1 MFSPLLTQVLFWM
14 CLVIF
19 LRLFTYQ
26 RGDARFKRGMSCLAW
41 IVMGSAG
48 ATMLNILKGELVIP
62 EPAWPLV
69 IMVGVFVWAV
79 MRAGGN
85 MAGVLRPEPA
95 LSWPKVER
103 RRASHE
109 SKN

>member
-1 MFSPLLTQVLFWM
+1 MLSPFITQVLFWM
-14 CLVIF
+14 CAVIF

-41 IVMGSAG
+41 LVMGSAG
-48 ATMLNILKGELVIP
+48 ATILYILKGELVLP
-62 EPAWPLV
+62 DQAWPLV
-69 IMVGVFVWAV
+69 ILVGVFLWALV
-79 MRAGGN
+79 RAGGN

-95 LSWPKVER
+95 MTWPRVER
-103 RRASHE
+103 RRATNE

>member
-14 CLVIF
+14 CAVIF

-48 ATMLNILKGELVIP
+48 ATIIYILKGELVLP
-62 EPAWPLV
+62 EQAWPVVVLL
-69 IMVGVFVWAV
+69 GVFVWAV

-85 MAGVLRPEPA
+85 MAGVLRAEPA
-95 LSWPKVER
+95 LAWPRVER
-103 RRASHE
+103 RRANHE